1 MKFNQTFL
9 KRVLKEKKMI
19 DIKKVCLCFN
29 VILKSN

>member
-19 DIKKVCLCFN
+19 DIKKVCLCF